1 MPLHV
6 CGPCGQQF
14 AEEEQ
19 YLDHVCEASGVT
31 PRHPENVD
39 AEWLDV
45 HAKLKQNSEE

>member
-6 CGPCGQQF
+6 CSPCGQEF
-14 AEEEQ
+14 SEEDQ

-39 AEWLDV
+39 AKWLEV
-45 HAKLKQNSEE
+45 HAAIKKSDPE